1 MKKLIALLLV
11 ISSLTLFSSCSI
23 YFASTEGPGSIGSG
37 AYGEIYGENGKLIVP
52 DFVGKNADEVLRD
65 KSLVMFGFS
74 IEYDYSSEY
83 EYGII
88 FEQSPAPGTEIDSM
102 DEVSITVSKGPRTVR
117 VPVLR
122 FSEPDRARSELEDL
136 GFKVTVKYEFDEQ
149 TEKGLVLRTEP
160 EERTELPEGS
170 EVTLYVSK

>member
-11 ISSLTLFSSCSI
+11 ISSLTLLSSCSI

-37 AYGEIYGENGKLIVP
+37 AYGENGKLIVP

-74 IEYDYSSEY
+74 IEHDYSSEY

-102 DEVSITVSKGPRTVR
+102 DAVSITVSKGPRTEH

-122 FSEPDRARSELEDL
+122 FRELDEARSELEDL
-136 GFKVTVKYEFDEQ
+136 GFKVTVKYEVDEQ
-149 TEKGLVLRTEP
+149 TEKGLVIRTEP